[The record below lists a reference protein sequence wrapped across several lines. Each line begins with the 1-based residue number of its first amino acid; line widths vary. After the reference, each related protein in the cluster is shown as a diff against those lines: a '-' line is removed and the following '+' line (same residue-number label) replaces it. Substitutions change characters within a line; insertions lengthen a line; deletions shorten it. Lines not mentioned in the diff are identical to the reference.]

1 MAAPIGGKKLQHGKE
16 MKMLTRFVC
25 MHEKCMCESRRNIL
39 VMPPALSKFQRE
51 GVPRFRQLGYHELT
65 DPYLS
70 ALCIKLCC
78 FSNLSYA
85 DLLRKKKHKKSNK
98 KSPTFLR
105 LEVCYKQ
112 VQLYAGLWI
121 HHLR

>member
-65 DPYLS
+65 DPHLS
-70 ALCIKLCC
+70 ALCIKLCSV
-78 FSNLSYA
+78 FPIFHMLTG
-85 DLLRKKKHKKSNK
+85 LGKKNQKKQQEKPNVFK
-98 KSPTFLR
+98 T
-105 LEVCYKQ
+105 
-112 VQLYAGLWI
+112 
-121 HHLR
+121 

>member
-39 VMPPALSKFQRE
+39 VMPPGLSNFQRE

-65 DPYLS
+65 DPHLS

-85 DLLRKKKHKKSNK
+85 DLLRKKKTQKKQQEKPNVFK
-98 KSPTFLR
+98 T
-105 LEVCYKQ
+105 
-112 VQLYAGLWI
+112 
-121 HHLR
+121 